1 MTYSGPTLGATVP
14 RRSSIR
20 DRATDFPRNSILTG
34 LLVVRGAQVFM
45 SSREVRSLMEELA
58 SAETGR
64 RFPVKYQ
71 VANDEGLALLMRL
84 AAAREGLGTLLRKKL
99 ENSAEFEEDFEDFA
113 ARRLGIDTPP
123 PLHEQHQAAA
133 RTLLTEFGFRA
144 DRFA

>member
-1 MTYSGPTLGATVP
+1 MAPKPTCSAYKCRFHLG
-14 RRSSIR
+14 I
-20 DRATDFPRNSILTG
+20 
-34 LLVVRGAQVFM
+34 
-45 SSREVRSLMEELA
+45 
-58 SAETGR
+58 
-64 RFPVKYQ
+64 
-71 VANDEGLALLMRL
+71 
-84 AAAREGLGTLLRKKL
+84 GLGTLLRKKL